1 MNVKGSMLSQLP
13 ASSGCT
19 NAQMIA
25 GTTWST
31 RLGLNVT
38 DPESSRNLSSHR
50 WYFLGPFQLLGL
62 VNVYTLRTWKWP
74 IIVDLPKK
82 NGDFPELCTV
92 YQSVSWVI
100 SPQVSQIPA
109 RCLLGRRDAH
119 SPEDHVHDVTIHG
132 ILGGNDLFMDWWPC
146 DGQKGSK
153 MGGKLT

>member
-82 NGDFPELCTV
+82 KRWFSRVMYRLPECILSHFTTSVPDPSEMPSWAARRSFPRRSRSWCHDSWHPRRQWSFHGLVTMRWTKGVKNG
-92 YQSVSWVI
+92 
-100 SPQVSQIPA
+100 
-109 RCLLGRRDAH
+109 G
-119 SPEDHVHDVTIHG
+119 
-132 ILGGNDLFMDWWPC
+132 
-146 DGQKGSK
+146 
-153 MGGKLT
+153 